1 MPAWESSIT
10 KGSGE
15 EENRVFT
22 EKDAVFLRDYMEFG
36 YLNHFV
42 TALALVE
49 GAKNA
54 SELGVISHEELE
66 FMSHNDAVRQEQSLR
81 TGARVQGIMVSRLF
95 AEYVSTIEDFGA
107 FLHAIRRRRQGNKGV
122 FVKYLDSEVNAVAD
136 FFDYVLKNSTLDLGQ
151 MLELPTID
159 KLKIKLS
166 ADKLHDIE
174 NHYHDFAK
182 VVVDLAK
189 SYREKSVASSADIST
204 KTVPTDWIDNVY
216 TVLELSPSNGQSAET
231 DTKPLMTEAF
241 NKIKHRFMII
251 EMLDVFLNAEPKDT
265 TLRVAYQSRRPEW
278 ALGLLKTIGG
288 IVMYQ
293 AEIAATVLGI
303 HKAGVKL

>member
-1 MPAWESSIT
+1 
-10 KGSGE
+10 
-15 EENRVFT
+15 VFT
-22 EKDAVFLRDYMEFG
+22 EKDVVFLRDYMEFG

-54 SELGVISHEELE
+54 SHLGVISHEQLE
-66 FMSHNDAVRQEQSLR
+66 FMSHDKAVRQEQSLR

-136 FFDYVLKNSTLDLGQ
+136 FFDYVIKNPTLDLGQ
-151 MLELPTID
+151 MLELPTIEKLKSKLSSD
-159 KLKIKLS
+159 KLQDT
-166 ADKLHDIE
+166 A
-174 NHYHDFAK
+174 NHYRDFAI
-182 VVVDLAK
+182 VVADLAK

-204 KTVPTDWIDNVY
+204 KTLPSDWTDSIY
-216 TVLELSPSNGQSAET
+216 TVLELSPSNVPANGQSEN

-251 EMLDVFLNAEPKDT
+251 EMLDDFLKAEPKDT
-265 TLRVAYQSRRPEW
+265 TLRVAFQSRRPEW
-278 ALGLLKTIGG
+278 AFGLLQTIGA
-288 IVMYQ
+288 IVMLQ
-293 AEIAATVLGI
+293 AEIAATVLEIHNVGI
-303 HKAGVKL
+303 KL

>member
-1 MPAWESSIT
+1 M
-10 KGSGE
+10 
-15 EENRVFT
+15 FT
-22 EKDAVFLRDYMEFG
+22 EKDAVFIRDYMEFG
-36 YLNHFV
+36 YLNHYV
-42 TALALVE
+42 NALALVE

-54 SELGVISHEELE
+54 SQLGVISHEQLK
-66 FMSHNDAVRQEQSLR
+66 FMSHDDAVHQEEYLR

-136 FFDYVLKNSTLDLGQ
+136 FFDYVIKNPTLDLGQ

-159 KLKIKLS
+159 KLKSRLS
-166 ADKLHDIE
+166 LDKLQDTE
-174 NHYHDFAK
+174 NHYREFAK

-189 SYREKSVASSADIST
+189 SYRERSIASSADVST
-204 KTVPTDWIDNVY
+204 KTLPSDWTDSIY
-216 TVLELSPSNGQSAET
+216 TVLELSPANGQSAET

-251 EMLDVFLNAEPKDT
+251 EMLDNFLKVEPKDT
-265 TLRVAYQSRRPEW
+265 TLRVAFQSRDPEW
-278 ALGLLKTIGG
+278 AFGLLQTIGG

-293 AEIAATVLGI
+293 AEIAATILEI
-303 HKAGVKL
+303 YKAGVKL